1 MSAPRLISPLL
12 DNFIMGEPIFDQ
24 GGVRILP
31 AMEQG
36 SEAKYIVKIISIP
49 ATQSQ
54 VDALLITGAYQ
65 SADAVNGYFAE
76 LADSVIQEAG
86 VLTQLSNAGGFDGY
100 INTQVVPMDDGNG
113 YDVYLLAPYRPTW
126 DRISQQ
132 KAVTHLDGYNLA
144 LDVCA
149 ALSIARRNGY
159 LYTNLKPESISVSA
173 SGSYHI
179 CDLGLTSLN
188 YLQYGSLPSAYF
200 SAYTAPEVADAYSS
214 LNNTM
219 DVYALGMMLYE
230 IFNGGLPFTDRHAE
244 ATEYP
249 APAYAEE
256 EFAQIILKAIAPDP
270 AARWQDPTLMGQAI
284 VNVMQRNGVSDAPI
298 VPIIVPP
305 IEENVE
311 PDTVDDGAE
320 VTESLNE
327 TEETA
332 ASEEATEAVDTE
344 QIPEEVGAISMA
356 EISEEV
362 AEESVDNPAEDEEA
376 IPADG
381 EEASETAIV
390 CENTVCSEQSVIT
403 DDSEDA
409 EFTENAS
416 LEESANIDE
425 ESTDDEIPVAN
436 DDADNELDGILEEA
450 AQLIGDIQSDAENV
464 SENVTYEQ
472 LIIDETSGEPSDMN
486 ESSGFEDPEDNEQAP
501 VHKRS
506 GKRIAVII
514 CSVVLL
520 ALLIVGG
527 LFFYRHIY
535 LQQIDILS
543 VSGKAD
549 AISVAVVTDVPSDKL
564 HVVCTDANGNT
575 FEAELVNYKATITG
589 LAAETNYTVA
599 LKIDGFHKL
608 IGQTEYSYTTPE
620 KTIISDLVV
629 LNGTETGTAVTNF
642 KLEGP
647 NEGNWTVTFTSADEA
662 PHSATAIDGTAIVTG
677 LTIGK
682 TYNVTISSSADLYLD
697 EYVELTFT
705 PGPVIK
711 PISPYVDSCMDGK
724 LTVKWSVPD
733 NVDDQSWIVRC
744 YNEDGFDE
752 TITTTEAT
760 AIFNVPDAKKAYN
773 IEISAKG
780 QAAKEQLAVTE
791 NSITLSDFT
800 VDTSL
805 PGRITLNWTASGD
818 IPAEGYA
825 VTYTVDG
832 VQVAEAVKTNSNSL
846 TILSAVPNAEHVF
859 TFAGANGESVL
870 CEPVAVTATGEN
882 PFNAFG
888 IKASNMR
895 FNLCLRPSKANW
907 TYKDVSASSYT
918 TTFSVGQKAGVTA
931 RILSKYYTSTE
942 KVATVYVFRNADNA
956 IIHTCSTEEVWGNM
970 WVNGYGTFDIPSLPN
985 TPGAYTLDMYIDGGL
1000 AYHSSITIK

>member
-12 DNFIMGEPIFDQ
+12 DNFIMGEPIFEQ

-126 DRISQQ
+126 DRVSQQ

-179 CDLGLTSLN
+179 CDLGLSSLN
-188 YLQYGSLPSAYF
+188 YLQYSSLPSAYF

-270 AARWQDPTLMGQAI
+270 AARWQDPTQMGQAI

-298 VPIIVPP
+298 IPVVQLQ
-305 IEENVE
+305 IEEEE
-311 PDTVDDGAE
+311 PDNSTEAAE
-320 VTESLNE
+320 IEEAADVP
-327 TEETA
+327 EETA
-332 ASEEATEAVDTE
+332 VTEDTVEAVDTE
-344 QIPEEVGAISMA
+344 EITDDSIITPVAEV
-356 EISEEV
+356 SEEI
-362 AEESVDNPAEDEEA
+362 AEESVDNATKDEETIHVDAEDVN
-376 IPADG
+376 
-381 EEASETAIV
+381 ETASV
-390 CENTVCSEQSVIT
+390 CENAECPEQAEEAASAASEV
-403 DDSEDA
+403 
-409 EFTENAS
+409 TEEAPI
-416 LEESANIDE
+416 EECKNDDE
-425 ESTDDEIPVAN
+425 EPAVEEIPAASDN
-436 DDADNELDGILEEA
+436 ADDELDGILEEA
-450 AQLIGDIQSDAENV
+450 NQLIADMQDDAEVAYDN
-464 SENVTYEQ
+464 ETYEQ
-472 LIIDETSGEPSDMN
+472 LVIHETADKPADEVELPEADIPEHN
-486 ESSGFEDPEDNEQAP
+486 EEEAP
-501 VHKRS
+501 APKRS

-564 HVVCTDANGNT
+564 HVVCTDENGNT

-697 EYVELTFT
+697 EYVELTFN

-724 LTVKWSVPD
+724 LTVKWSVAD
-733 NVDDQSWIVRC
+733 SDSGQSWIVRC
-744 YNEDGFDE
+744 YNEDGFEE
-752 TITTTEAT
+752 TITTTEST

-818 IPAEGYA
+818 IPAEGYV

-918 TTFSVGQKAGVTA
+918 TTFSIGQKAGIAA
-931 RILSKYYTSTE
+931 RILSKYYTSPE
-942 KVATVYVFRNADNA
+942 KVATVFVFKNADNA
-956 IIHTCSTEEVWGNM
+956 IVHICSTEEIWGNM
-970 WVNGYGTFDIPSLPN
+970 WVNGYGTFDIPTLPN
-985 TPGAYTLDMYIDGGL
+985 TPGSYTMEMYIDGGL